1 MARGG
6 SGARAAL
13 CWVLGLAALGA
24 GACSDNCCTVD
35 SEPVPVSRAPLG
47 GPNAGAGAILARA
60 RPQGGGAPFSMVV
73 DTGSSV
79 TILGA
84 PPPRGGLRIQ
94 NTGFDLLDGGDPA
107 PSTPRVRGRFRN
119 LGIFEFPLGPVG
131 DEVTMPGGV
140 LGGDILHAFSVEMR
154 FAAPCRGGAVG
165 TCPTVTFWHH
175 QGASQSFLEDA
186 GYAVLSFNLFGGG
199 ETTASSQPDLLGLSA
214 PVELPATRIVLNAC
228 AAPRAF
234 SNVEP
239 RELCCQR
246 GDEIT
251 LATGIDLALMLAT
264 GVGPMVLS
272 EQAWD
277 RVAAALA
284 TAGTVVPEPTPSP
297 LYIASWPLQIAARWT
312 TLPRFALVNGSEPP
326 STGAEGPCVDLA
338 RARRLEWVAKQTILA
353 TPPPAPPLA
362 HPEVAAC
369 VQPCDTDPSDPG
381 KALNSAAYI
390 ELAGEIPVAIVSN
403 DEPYLQSLR
412 FDIRTEGPDIDGV
425 VGAAALGA
433 ARVEID
439 YLNSTPRAIFSCE
452 TGTPAAEC
460 YVASRCPRL
469 PDHTHDHLCFGLPE
483 HGLPVTCEANGCGM

>member
-1 MARGG
+1 
-6 SGARAAL
+6 L
-13 CWVLGLAALGA
+13 
-24 GACSDNCCTVD
+24 
-35 SEPVPVSRAPLG
+35 SRAPLG
-47 GPNAGAGAILARA
+47 APNAGAGAFLARA

-84 PPPRGGLRIQ
+84 PPPRGDLRIQ

-107 PSTPRVRGRFRN
+107 PSPPRVRGRFRN

-165 TCPTVTFWHH
+165 TCPTVTFWRH
-175 QGASQSFLEDA
+175 QGASQPFLEDA

-251 LATGIDLALMLAT
+251 LATGVDLALMLAT

-272 EQAWD
+272 EQAWA

-284 TAGTVVPEPTPSP
+284 AAGTVVPEPTPSP

-362 HPEVAAC
+362 HPEIAAC

-390 ELAGEIPVAIVSN
+390 ELAGAIPVAIVSN

-483 HGLPVTCEANGCGM
+483 HGLPVTCEENGCGM